1 MNKVFDY
8 NGTFVSASKPVK
20 QLRTVKKTFMI
31 DSADRDTVKYYTN
44 GDFVVYLPRVYE
56 NVVSLRLMAA
66 EFPLLVGVVTSSGG
80 DLIATNFAFN
90 SSTNIVTVT
99 VSSTSQLYINETI
112 IIYGAS
118 NPGNNITTNIVNILS
133 ATTFTITNSSGATAS
148 SQTATVTTTTP
159 ISTSPLPAA
168 PAAPAASTHSYSA
181 GQNIASST
189 WSASPID
196 NNVYYFLIDIEGL
209 NKVDECAVAGNRSSF
224 PDSYYAKI
232 PVTISNNEKFIE
244 YNDHSGQDNISRYS
258 PAIGKL
264 DRMHIRTRL
273 HSQQGNR
280 GFIYWTTDGAVASGS
295 NHTGAEFSLTFEIEY
310 LDNVFDDFSSLE
322 TRIGE
327 RV

>member
-44 GDFVVYLPRVYE
+44 GDIVIYLPRVYE

-66 EFPLLVGVVTSSGG
+66 EFPT
-80 DLIATNFAFN
+80 II
-90 SSTNIVTVT
+90 STN
-99 VSSTSQLYINETI
+99 
-112 IIYGAS
+112 
-118 NPGNNITTNIVNILS
+118 
-133 ATTFTITNSSGATAS
+133 SGAGA
-148 SQTATVTTTTP
+148 
-159 ISTSPLPAA
+159 LF
-168 PAAPAASTHSYSA
+168 HYYEN
-181 GQNIASST
+181 GQNIAST
-189 WSASPID
+189 DWGNVIATQNNPDASLPA
-196 NNVYYFLIDIEGL
+196 NTYYFLIDIEGL

-232 PVTISNNEKFIE
+232 PVTLSNNEKFIE

-280 GFIYWTTDGAVASGS
+280 GFIYWTTNGAVASVS
-295 NHTGAEFSLTFEIEY
+295 NQKGAEFSLTFEIEY

>member
-44 GDFVVYLPRVYE
+44 GDIVIYLPRVYE

-66 EFPLLVGVVTSSGG
+66 EFPLLV
-80 DLIATNFAFN
+80 
-90 SSTNIVTVT
+90 
-99 VSSTSQLYINETI
+99 SSTSP
-112 IIYGAS
+112 GAQRR
-118 NPGNNITTNIVNILS
+118 
-133 ATTFTITNSSGATAS
+133 F
-148 SQTATVTTTTP
+148 
-159 ISTSPLPAA
+159 
-168 PAAPAASTHSYSA
+168 YSA
-181 GQNIASST
+181 GQNVSGIYDDSK
-189 WSASPID
+189 IVDGD
-196 NNVYYFLIDIEGL
+196 NIFYFLIDIEGL

-264 DRMHIRTRL
+264 DRMHIITRL

-280 GFIYWTTDGAVASGS
+280 GFIYWTNDGQKASGS
-295 NHTGAEFSLTFEIEY
+295 NQKGAEFSLTFEIEY
-310 LDNVFDDFSSLE
+310 LDNVFDEFSSLE

>member
-44 GDFVVYLPRVYE
+44 GDIVIYLPRVYE

-66 EFPLLVGVVTSSGG
+66 EFPLLV
-80 DLIATNFAFN
+80 
-90 SSTNIVTVT
+90 
-99 VSSTSQLYINETI
+99 SSTSP
-112 IIYGAS
+112 GAQRHEYK
-118 NPGNNITTNIVNILS
+118 N
-133 ATTFTITNSSGATAS
+133 
-148 SQTATVTTTTP
+148 
-159 ISTSPLPAA
+159 
-168 PAAPAASTHSYSA
+168 
-181 GQNIASST
+181 GQNIQATT
-189 WSASPID
+189 WSSLPIVVQE
-196 NNVYYFLIDIEGL
+196 NVYYFLIDIEGL

-232 PVTISNNEKFIE
+232 PITISNNGKFIE

-280 GFIYWTTDGAVASGS
+280 GFIYWTTDGGYAGETSG
-295 NHTGAEFSLTFEIEY
+295 NQKDAEFSLTFEIEY
-310 LDNVFDDFSSLE
+310 LDNVFDEFSSLE

>member
-44 GDFVVYLPRVYE
+44 GDFVIYLPRVYE

-66 EFPLLVGVVTSSGG
+66 EFPLLVGVDTSSGN
-80 DLIATNFAFN
+80 LTATNFAI
-90 SSTNIVTVT
+90 SGSTVTVT
-99 VSSTSQLYINETI
+99 VSSTSQLYINKTI

-118 NPGNNITTNIVNILS
+118 DAQNNITTNIVSIPS
-133 ATTFTITNSSGATAS
+133 STTFTITNSSGVNAI
-148 SQTATVTTTTP
+148 SQTATVTITP
-159 ISTSPLPAA
+159 TSASPLPAA

-181 GQNIASST
+181 GQNIASSI
-189 WSASPID
+189 WSASLPIVEAD
-196 NNVYYFLIDIEGL
+196 NVYYFLVDIEGL

-232 PVTISNNEKFIE
+232 PVTLSNNGKFIE

-273 HSQQGNR
+273 HSQQGNI
-280 GFIYWTTDGAVASGS
+280 GFIYWTTNGQKANGA

-310 LDNVFDDFSSLE
+310 LENVFDDFSSLE